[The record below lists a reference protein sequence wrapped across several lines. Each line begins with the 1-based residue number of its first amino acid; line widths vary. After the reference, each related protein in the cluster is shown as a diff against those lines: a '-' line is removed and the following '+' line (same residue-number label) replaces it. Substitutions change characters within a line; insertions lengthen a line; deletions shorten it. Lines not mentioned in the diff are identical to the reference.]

1 MTTNAERLH
10 DFPVS
15 RGGCPV
21 HPAAEYSRWRAEDDG
36 LSRIKLWNG
45 TPTWLI
51 TSAQHAQTL
60 LMDRRMSSD
69 RTHESYPLEAPTHAG
84 GPTAKSFRSMDGE
97 EHTMHRRFLAREF
110 SAPRIAAMEPLI
122 QEAIADLIARMKQAG
137 PPANL
142 FTDFALP
149 LPMRVV
155 CAHIGVPLEDQQQF
169 DHWVNA
175 LLRRD
180 GDADEAAKAGTEMVE
195 YIYALIDARTDDP
208 REDVISHVAN
218 GPLAR
223 GEITRQDAMSTCF
236 ILFLGGYE
244 STAFSL
250 STGMLALLQ
259 NPDQLEKVRAGLT
272 DEGIGRM
279 VEEIMRYTSVTEAGM
294 CRFAREDIEIGGKV
308 IKAGDGI
315 IFHLPTA
322 NRDADVYEDPNTLDI
337 ERKGPRH
344 VAFGWGVHQC
354 VGQNLARAE
363 LKAAIPALVDAFP
376 GIRLAVPEE
385 ELTFRENAL
394 VVGAS
399 TLPIAW
405 D

>member
-1 MTTNAERLH
+1 MTTNAEQLH
-10 DFPVS
+10 AFPLS

-21 HPAAEYSRWRAEDDG
+21 HPAAEYSQWRDEDDG
-36 LSRIKLWNG
+36 LSRIELWNG
-45 TPTWLI
+45 KATWFI
-51 TSAQHAQTL
+51 TSAEHVQTL
-60 LMDRRMSSD
+60 LMDKRMSSD
-69 RTHESYPLEAPTHAG
+69 RTNESYPLEAPVHAA
-84 GPTAKSFRSMDGE
+84 GPSAKSFRSMDGP
-97 EHTMHRRFLAREF
+97 EHQFYRRFLAKEF
-110 SAPRIAAMEPLI
+110 SAPRIAAIQPLI
-122 QEAIADLIARMKQAG
+122 DRTIADLIAEMKDKGA
-137 PPANL
+137 PANL

-155 CAHIGVPLEDQQQF
+155 CAHVGVPVEDQDQF
-169 DHWVNA
+169 DGWINA
-175 LLRRD
+175 LLSRE
-180 GDADEAAKAGTEMVE
+180 GDATEAAQAGKEMAG
-195 YIYALIDARTDDP
+195 YILGLIDIRIEDP
-208 REDVISHVAN
+208 RDDVISHVAN

-223 GEITRQDAMSTCF
+223 GEITRQDAMATCL

-259 NPDQLEKVRAGLT
+259 NPDQLAKVRAGLSEEAT
-272 DEGIGRM
+272 NRM
-279 VEEIMRYTSVTEAGM
+279 VEEILRYTSVTEAGM
-294 CRFAREDIEIGGKV
+294 CRFAVEDIEIGGKV
-308 IKAGDGI
+308 IAAGDGI

-322 NRDADVYEDPNTLDI
+322 NRDAVHYPDPNTLDI
-337 ERKGPRH
+337 DREGPRH

-363 LKAAIPALVDAFP
+363 LRAAIPALVAALP

-394 VVGAS
+394 VVGATS
-399 TLPIAW
+399 LPIAW